1 MQRYL
6 TMLILVLALTT
17 VGCGR
22 RDGLT
27 RYKISG
33 TVTYQGKP
41 IGGRLRFV
49 PDSDKG
55 NRGPATM
62 IDFSSGKY
70 QSVDGYGVLGGLYR
84 VEITGYE
91 PLTPEQEKAGT
102 PPKKLFEFYKVD
114 VELEKKNSV
123 KDFEVPT
130 QK

>member
-1 MQRYL
+1 ML
-6 TMLILVLALTT
+6 AIAFTMAAA
-17 VGCGR
+17 GCGR

-70 QSVDGYGVLGGLYR
+70 QSVEGYGVLGGLYR

-102 PPKKLFEFYKVD
+102 PPKKLFEGYKVD

>member
-1 MQRYL
+1 
-6 TMLILVLALTT
+6 MLAVAFTIAFA
-17 VGCGR
+17 GCGR

-102 PPKKLFEFYKVD
+102 PPKKLFEGYKVD

>member
-33 TVTYQGKP
+33 TVTYKGKP

-102 PPKKLFEFYKVD
+102 PPKKLFEGYKVD

>member
-91 PLTPEQEKAGT
+91 PLTPEQEKASVS
-102 PPKKLFEFYKVD
+102 PKSLFDGYKVS
-114 VELEKKNSV
+114 VELEKKDSV
-123 KDFEVPT
+123 RDFEVPT